1 MRNLEKK
8 LSIIVFSGSVDKLML
23 AAIIGSA
30 AAQMGIKVT
39 MFFTFWG
46 IVASRKDFV
55 EKNDKISPEFN
66 EFKQPMMEAM
76 MKNNVKPWFKLL
88 EEAKETGNLTIYAC
102 GMSMDLLGI
111 KKEDLID
118 IFDDVVGVGTF
129 LMESEDGQVLFI

>member
-1 MRNLEKK
+1 MRSLEKK
-8 LSIIVFSGSVDKLML
+8 LSIIVFSGSIDKLMP

-111 KKEDLID
+111 KKGDLID

>member
-1 MRNLEKK
+1 MKRLN
-8 LSIIVFSGSVDKLML
+8 IIVFSGSVDKLMP

-30 AAQMGIKVT
+30 AAQMGVEVT

-46 IVASRKDFV
+46 IIASRKDFV

-76 MKNNVKPWFKLL
+76 MKNNVKPWFKLIK
-88 EEAKETGNLTIYAC
+88 EAKATGNLKVYAC

-129 LMESEDGQVLFI
+129 LMESEEAEVIFI